1 MIFSKVYSNKP
12 DIFPP
17 ILFRRGLNVILAR
30 VRDRKDKTKD
40 SHNLGKTLLIDLLDF
55 CLLSD
60 PDKEFFLKM
69 HKDRFVGFVFFL
81 ELGLDDG
88 GFITIRR
95 GVDEPS
101 KISFK
106 RHDKPNADF
115 TDIAETEWDH
125 TRLAFERSV
134 TLLDGALNL
143 TMNKPWSYR
152 KGCGYFMRKQEDF
165 RDVFQLNR
173 FSKGKD
179 RDWKPYVAH
188 FLGFN
193 SELVARK
200 YDLDEEV
207 EKLRARYEEIQ
218 GSVNLKVG
226 DYDRLKGQI
235 EIKEDEVG
243 TKQIRLDEFDF
254 REKEVGMA
262 SELAEQV
269 EERIGELNTE
279 IYNLRF
285 DLDQAETGAQTDL
298 PFNIEEV
305 NTVFREA
312 GLFFPDQLKR
322 DYEEL
327 VAFNRRII
335 EERQQHLKAR
345 AAELRQ
351 RLATTEGEHSELSAK
366 RQQYLAVLKQRDSL
380 KKFKQLQSSLDQER
394 ALLALMKEKF
404 KRLDEML
411 KLIAEIK
418 KAIAERDASS
428 EIIAEMVRK
437 SSGRFSD
444 IRKRFA
450 KIIRD
455 VLGRSAELYVRPNEK
470 GNLEFRAEFQEGG
483 VEDVFTS
490 ESKGTTYK
498 KFLCMAFDAAVA
510 EACAKERFF
519 HFIYHDGALETE
531 DNRRK
536 IQWLETVR
544 GACSEYGI
552 QYVMTAIDDDV
563 PRDDEDKRIDFDPAE
578 IIRELHDQGDDGR
591 LFKMP
596 RF

>member
-1 MIFSKVYSNKP
+1 MIFSKIYSNKP

-17 ILFRRGLNVILAR
+17 ILFRCGLNVILAR
-30 VRDRKDKTKD
+30 VRDRKDKNKD

-60 PDKEFFLKM
+60 PDKEFFLKK

-81 ELGLDDG
+81 ELGLHDG

-95 GVDEPS
+95 GVGEPS

-106 RHDKPNADF
+106 RHDHPNANF
-115 TDIAETEWDH
+115 TDISEKEWDH
-125 TRLAFERSV
+125 TKLAFDRSV

-143 TMNKPWSYR
+143 AMNKPWSYR

-165 RDVFQLNR
+165 RDVYQLSR

-193 SELVARK
+193 SELVAHK
-200 YDLDEEV
+200 YDLDEQV
-207 EKLRARYEEIQ
+207 EKLRARYEEIR
-218 GSVNLKVG
+218 GSANLNEG

-243 TKQIRLDEFDF
+243 TKQARLDEFDF
-254 REKEVGMA
+254 KEKEVGMA

-285 DLDQAETGAQTDL
+285 DLDQAETGAQADL
-298 PFNIEEV
+298 HFNVSEV
-305 NTVFREA
+305 DAIFREA
-312 GLFFPDQLKR
+312 GLYFPDQLKHS
-322 DYEEL
+322 YEDL

-345 AAELRQ
+345 MAELRE
-351 RLATTEGEHSELSAK
+351 RLSNAETEHSELSAR
-366 RQQYLAVLKQRDSL
+366 RQQYLAVLNQRDSL
-380 KKFKQLQSSLDQER
+380 KKFKLLQSSLDQER

-404 KRLDEML
+404 KRLDDML
-411 KLIAEIK
+411 KLSAEIK
-418 KAIAERDASS
+418 KAITERDESADK
-428 EIIAEMVRK
+428 IGEMVRK
-437 SSGRFSD
+437 GSDRFSD

-455 VLGRSAELYVRPNEK
+455 VLNRNAELYVKPNEN

-483 VEDVFTS
+483 QDDTFTS

-498 KFLCMAFDAAVA
+498 KFLCMAFDMAVA
-510 EACAKERFF
+510 TACSKERFF
-519 HFIYHDGALETE
+519 HFIYHDGALETQ

-536 IQWLETVR
+536 VRWLEIVR
-544 GACSEYGI
+544 KACSEHGI
-552 QYVMTAIDDDV
+552 QYVMTVIDDDI
-563 PRDDEDKRIDFDPAE
+563 PRDDHDKKMEFDPTE
-578 IIRELHDQGDDGR
+578 IVRELHDQGDDGR
-591 LFKMP
+591 LFRMP